1 MSNPLRW
8 HGGKSYLAKKFIALF
23 PPHTRYCEPF
33 FGGGAVLFAKSPDN
47 CAEFIND
54 IDWQLTNFWNH
65 LKYESL
71 FCEFKRLV
79 ECTPLSSIEFQSSDV
94 LDEIPAEKYS
104 QLYKAWAFFVRFRQ
118 SRQGLGKDFCTPTSR
133 LRRGMNEN
141 VSAWLSAVDGLP
153 DAHERLRRVEIRCQD
168 AVEFI
173 KQLDSPDTFYYCD
186 PPYLKETRNTKDA
199 YTHEMSSEQHQ
210 ELLITLASIKGKFML
225 SGYPS
230 EMYDSFAR
238 DHNWHV
244 TDFKVDNKASSAK
257 EKEIKTER
265 IWTNYE
271 CTTPPAAQKASQL
284 KPTPASSST

>member
-1 MSNPLRW
+1 MSNPIRYF
-8 HGGKSYLAKKFIALF
+8 GGKQYLAKKFIALF
-23 PPHTRYCEPF
+23 PPHTRYCESH

-54 IDWQLTNFWNH
+54 IDASLTNFWRV
-65 LKYESL
+65 LRDDAA
-71 FCEFKRLV
+71 FCQFQRIV
-79 ECTPLSSIEFQSSDV
+79 NFIPLSQTEFRYACEDDAPWVSPCVISA
-94 LDEIPAEKYS
+94 IS
-104 QLYKAWAFFVRFRQ
+104 FFVRFRQ

-173 KQLDSPDTFYYCD
+173 KQLDSPDTFHYCD
-186 PPYLKETRNTKDA
+186 PPYCHETRSTKDA
-199 YTHEMSSEQHQ
+199 YTHEMTPEQHQ

-230 EMYDSFAR
+230 EMYDSFTKE
-238 DHNWHV
+238 HNWHV

-271 CTTPPAAQKASQL
+271 TNTSI
-284 KPTPASSST
+284 